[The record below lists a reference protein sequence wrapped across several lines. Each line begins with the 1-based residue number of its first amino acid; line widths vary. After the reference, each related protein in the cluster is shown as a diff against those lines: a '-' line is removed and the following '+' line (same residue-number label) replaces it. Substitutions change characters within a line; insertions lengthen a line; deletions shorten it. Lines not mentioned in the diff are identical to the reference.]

1 MSGITLSYFFEKQI
15 NIFFR
20 KALKTGRSERE
31 ICYGGTALCNDKK
44 ELRKT

>member
-20 KALKTGRSERE
+20 KALKNRAFGAGDMLWRNS
-31 ICYGGTALCNDKK
+31 AL
-44 ELRKT
+44 